1 MMVAEDNKLSR
12 LAAWSVS
19 QSSLVDKS
27 DDSRIIAV
35 VRSIFTMRQSAARE
49 NRFAC
54 SQISRPLSPSL
65 DLICRLPLSVHLA
78 LGWLAPQ
85 GSLLGTR
92 VTDMLRAIRCN
103 YPPRPDIDMAPH

>member
-35 VRSIFTMRQSAARE
+35 VRSIFTIRQCSERE
-49 NRFAC
+49 SLCMLPNIA
-54 SQISRPLSPSL
+54 PSPSL
-65 DLICRLPLSVHLA
+65 PRSDLPAAAVRSF
-78 LGWLAPQ
+78 GSWLAPQ
-85 GSLLGTR
+85 GSLGTM